1 MSAGRTFAA
10 VLIDFDGTIVDSE
23 PKHCAAHRR
32 FLAGQGIEIDDEAIY
47 GNIGKSDR
55 AFYLELMA
63 RFGRQGDVDAW
74 MAAKTELL
82 IEIYRSEG
90 LHLRPGIAQ
99 LLDHARSE
107 GLACCVVTSTERRV
121 ANLALELIGF
131 GQRLPM
137 RVCYEDVATRKPH
150 PAPYLLAASRL
161 GVPIERCLVIEDSVS
176 GVTSGVAA
184 GANTVGLI
192 GLTSE
197 AALLAAG
204 AARCVRSLDE
214 LIPLGH
220 QPGATTTYRRAV
232 RK

>member
-1 MSAGRTFAA
+1 MSSGRTFAA

-23 PKHCAAHRR
+23 PRHCIAHRR
-32 FLAGQGIEIDDEAIY
+32 FLATQGIEVGDEVVY

-63 RFGRQGDVDAW
+63 SFGKRGDVDAW

-82 IEIYRSEG
+82 LELYRSDG
-90 LHLRPGIAQ
+90 LELRPGVAQ
-99 LLDHARSE
+99 LLDHARHE

-121 ANLALELIGF
+121 ASLALELVGF
-131 GQRLPM
+131 AQRLPM
-137 RVCYEDVATRKPH
+137 RVCYEDVTARKPN
-150 PAPYLLAASRL
+150 PEPYLLAASRL

-176 GVTSGVAA
+176 GVTAGVAA
-184 GANTVGLI
+184 GANTVGLV
-192 GLTSE
+192 GLTDES
-197 AALLAAG
+197 ALLAAG
-204 AARCVRSLDE
+204 AVRCVHSLEE

-220 QPGATTTYRRAV
+220 QPGATTTYRRAI